1 MSSITIVSDLRAKF
15 GEARD
20 QGARP
25 TCLAFASSDA
35 HSFEMGTPW
44 NSLSCEYLFFHAKKS
59 DGSSPS
65 RGTNL
70 TAITAALKT
79 EGQPN
84 EGEWPYLSKLPA
96 DLLTWLPPATLSVLN
111 RADVNRIRKASL
123 DDIWRRLESCEPVII
138 GMTLSD
144 AFYAV
149 DADGIVDSD
158 EPVQTASKH
167 ALVVVAV
174 GTKNTDR
181 LYLVRNSW
189 GEKWGLSGYAWL
201 SERYLKPRL
210 IVAATVKSIRENA
223 NYV

>member
-20 QGARP
+20 QGTRP
-25 TCLAFASSDA
+25 TCLAFATSDA
-35 HSFEMGTPW
+35 HAFEMGLPW
-44 NSLSCEYLFFHAKKS
+44 KPLSCEYLFFHAKKS
-59 DGSSPS
+59 DGTSPT

-70 TAITAALKT
+70 TAISAALKT
-79 EGQPN
+79 EGQPH
-84 EGEWPYLSKLPA
+84 ESEWPYLSKLPA
-96 DLLTWLPPATLSVLN
+96 DLSTWLPPTTACILN
-111 RADVNRIRKASL
+111 RVDVTRIHKPSV
-123 DDIWRRLESCEPVII
+123 DDIWGRLESCEPVII

-149 DADGIVDSD
+149 DAEGIVDSD
-158 EPVQTASKH
+158 EPVHTARKH

-174 GTKNTDR
+174 GRTKANR

-210 IVAATVKSIRENA
+210 IVAARIIPAREKA